1 MLGRL
6 IWTSGCWYP
15 HPDPVEAGPGKYL
28 VVGADTSLLVA
39 VEADY
44 GGPVDA
50 GRGVR
55 WWDSNAATPI
65 RWTPEAGKYLVGGA
79 GTSLLVAV
87 EADHGG
93 PVDAG
98 RGIRWWNPTQQP
110 RSGLEAGSG
119 KVLGWWKP
127 TQAFSWQ
134 WTLITGAQWM
144 LGTAYGSGS
153 HRSGLNFLNRPSS
166 NSTTTGC

>member
-1 MLGRL
+1 M
-6 IWTSGCWYP
+6 
-15 HPDPVEAGPGKYL
+15 

-98 RGIRWWNPTQQP
+98 HGIRWW
-110 RSGLEAGSG
+110 E
-119 KVLGWWKP
+119 
-127 TQAFSWQ
+127 
-134 WTLITGAQWM
+134 
-144 LGTAYGSGS
+144 
-153 HRSGLNFLNRPSS
+153 PS
-166 NSTTTGC
+166 